1 MAQSKVSAIAQDLV
15 DKIKHQQYKPGEYL
29 PSEHQLMDL
38 YGASRETIRK
48 ALTSLTDLGLIQK
61 IRGKGSIVL
70 NLDRY
75 TFPISGI
82 SSFAELNNQLGL
94 KAETKVLLLQKED
107 HLPTGFIKYFPEEKN
122 SAGFHLERLRL
133 IEGQADVLDCDYL
146 LSPPI
151 NSLPKDAA
159 ETSIYN
165 YLENKEKLEISYA
178 TKEISVCKVDK
189 RIQDLLQ
196 LDNKLAVLVASRNY
210 LADTTKFEF
219 GRYYK
224 FDIPTTVKADVP
236 GGVDIENTA
245 AQVVNYYNPTTKK
258 VEKPNVPTEKRVN
271 SVPISVEFNF
281 TKRLE
286 GRELKANEFT
296 FELKDAAGKVVET
309 VSNDAS
315 GNVKFSKL
323 EFKKGQEGV
332 HKYTVE
338 EVKGTDATVTYDT
351 MKANVTVTV
360 KHDGTAKVLIATVG
374 DIADKEFNNI
384 VRPPEEPKFQPEKY
398 VVNKEKFDITGNKL
412 VDDDKEL
419 ADKYADTNANPYAD
433 DASNNEK
440 ENLNTKTVK
449 RGDKL
454 VYQVWL
460 DTTKFTEAHN
470 VQSVGVTDVNTIQTE
485 RNNVKNVF
493 TLFNPFTFFPP
504 LMIQIC
510 YLPMA
515 NIYTH

>member
-75 TFPISGI
+75 TFPI
-82 SSFAELNNQLGL
+82 LGL
-94 KAETKVLLLQKED
+94 KAETKVLFLQKED

-210 LADTTKFEF
+210 LADTTKFELTLSYH
-219 GRYYK
+219 RPDK
-224 FDIPTTVKADVP
+224 FKF
-236 GGVDIENTA
+236 VDFA
-245 AQVVNYYNPTTKK
+245 RRKK
-258 VEKPNVPTEKRVN
+258 
-271 SVPISVEFNF
+271 I
-281 TKRLE
+281 
-286 GRELKANEFT
+286 
-296 FELKDAAGKVVET
+296 
-309 VSNDAS
+309 
-315 GNVKFSKL
+315 KF
-323 EFKKGQEGV
+323 
-332 HKYTVE
+332 
-338 EVKGTDATVTYDT
+338 
-351 MKANVTVTV
+351 
-360 KHDGTAKVLIATVG
+360 
-374 DIADKEFNNI
+374 
-384 VRPPEEPKFQPEKY
+384 
-398 VVNKEKFDITGNKL
+398 
-412 VDDDKEL
+412 
-419 ADKYADTNANPYAD
+419 
-433 DASNNEK
+433 
-440 ENLNTKTVK
+440 
-449 RGDKL
+449 
-454 VYQVWL
+454 
-460 DTTKFTEAHN
+460 
-470 VQSVGVTDVNTIQTE
+470 
-485 RNNVKNVF
+485 
-493 TLFNPFTFFPP
+493 
-504 LMIQIC
+504 
-510 YLPMA
+510 
-515 NIYTH
+515 

>member
-165 YLENKEKLEISYA
+165 YLENK
-178 TKEISVCKVDK
+178 
-189 RIQDLLQ
+189 
-196 LDNKLAVLVASRNY
+196 
-210 LADTTKFEF
+210 
-219 GRYYK
+219 
-224 FDIPTTVKADVP
+224 
-236 GGVDIENTA
+236 
-245 AQVVNYYNPTTKK
+245 
-258 VEKPNVPTEKRVN
+258 
-271 SVPISVEFNF
+271 
-281 TKRLE
+281 
-286 GRELKANEFT
+286 
-296 FELKDAAGKVVET
+296 
-309 VSNDAS
+309 
-315 GNVKFSKL
+315 
-323 EFKKGQEGV
+323 
-332 HKYTVE
+332 
-338 EVKGTDATVTYDT
+338 
-351 MKANVTVTV
+351 
-360 KHDGTAKVLIATVG
+360 
-374 DIADKEFNNI
+374 
-384 VRPPEEPKFQPEKY
+384 
-398 VVNKEKFDITGNKL
+398 
-412 VDDDKEL
+412 
-419 ADKYADTNANPYAD
+419 
-433 DASNNEK
+433 
-440 ENLNTKTVK
+440 
-449 RGDKL
+449 
-454 VYQVWL
+454 
-460 DTTKFTEAHN
+460 
-470 VQSVGVTDVNTIQTE
+470 
-485 RNNVKNVF
+485 
-493 TLFNPFTFFPP
+493 
-504 LMIQIC
+504 
-510 YLPMA
+510 
-515 NIYTH
+515 